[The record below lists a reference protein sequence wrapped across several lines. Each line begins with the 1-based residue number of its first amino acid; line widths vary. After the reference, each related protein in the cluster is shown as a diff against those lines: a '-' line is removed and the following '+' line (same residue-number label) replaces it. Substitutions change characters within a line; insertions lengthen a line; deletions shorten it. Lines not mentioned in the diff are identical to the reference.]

1 VSQLKIME
9 LLEQVIP
16 ALVNAADMPEGL
28 SDKAVQYAL
37 SIIEMRI
44 REGIA
49 QELEELVLASQ
60 PFAFH
65 GIPATHEV
73 AMDMLG
79 LQQDVM
85 RGAANCVRGK
95 DPATEDDWGRQT
107 ERMKAMAQLKAL
119 KDDKAEM
126 MAMPTDADLQR
137 KYDDRQDRL
146 REWND

>member
-1 VSQLKIME
+1 MNIMNY
-9 LLEQVIP
+9 LENAII
-16 ALVNAADMPEGL
+16 ALVAAGSLEGL
-28 SDKAVQYAL
+28 SDEQAHEAL
-37 SIIEMRI
+37 SVMETMI

-49 QELEELVLASQ
+49 QELEELVLEGSEVSL
-60 PFAFH
+60 H
-65 GIPATHEV
+65 GIPATLTAPDSV
-73 AMDMLG
+73 FA
-79 LQQDVM
+79 LQQDIM

-95 DPATEDDWGRQT
+95 DPATADDWGRQT

-119 KDDKAEM
+119 KDDKAEL

>member
-1 VSQLKIME
+1 MNIME
-9 LLEQVIP
+9 YLRETIP
-16 ALVNAADMPEGL
+16 ALVAAGNPEGL
-28 SDKAVQYAL
+28 SDEQAHEAL
-37 SIIEMRI
+37 SVMETII

-49 QELEELVLASQ
+49 QELEELVLANQ

-65 GIPATHEV
+65 GIPATHGV
-73 AMDMLG
+73 ALDMLG

-85 RGAANCVRGK
+85 RGAANCIRGK
-95 DPATEDDWGRQT
+95 NPATEDDWGRQT

-126 MAMPTDADLQR
+126 MSMPTDADLQR